1 MTVEGDEKA
10 VRSRVFMDISIG
22 GLPSGR
28 LVFELFNDIAPKT
41 AENFRALCAGDMGVG
56 KNTGKPLTYKGMV
69 FHRVVKDFMI
79 QGGDF
84 TNANGTGGES
94 IYGGTFEDETFE
106 LKHDRPYLLSMA
118 NRGKDTNGSQFFI
131 TTQPAPHLDNVHVV
145 FGTVIGGA
153 ALVRQL
159 EALAVDRNARPL
171 QDVAVTNCGQLVRV
185 SDIRNQDKYWLP
197 HMCCYSC
204 HKNLTNWFNGKPTKM
219 PFGQPMIWR
228 EPKDH
233 VSDCYFCL
241 TDVKGFSKKSKHTVN
256 YPEVSSVTKPI
267 PHSEDLPVP
276 TPPSHVEHSS
286 TTSGSDDEFED
297 IQVESTSE
305 SPHLIN
311 QAELDDLVRDL
322 DLPKE
327 KSELLGSRLK
337 QWNLLQH
344 DVRVTAYRKRHVSY
358 VNFYSKD
365 GDSIYCNDVVGLM
378 AKLDHQHSPD
388 EWRLFIDSSKTSLK
402 AVLLHNG
409 NQYPS
414 IPVTSS
420 FSFIFNKSQLFNSFI
435 SKRHSSASGD
445 EEETPEAPAHPLVS
459 TSKIDPREI
468 PDVPTNRFLM
478 RGGRD
483 QDDRS
488 DPRRDRERMRYRE
501 REHRSYTRS
510 GRIIKGRGVFR
521 YRTPSRSRS
530 RSRSVTPPHWRQAQR
545 RIIKLSEFEV
555 RAEQERS
562 EKEHHNVTKR
572 KEIEK
577 IHSRDAEGT
586 TPDNH
591 PEEKEEGECDS
602 TLDRSQTDRV
612 DYNALDFEED
622 IEHDDNDTSHKRK
635 PVEKV
640 DRRREM
646 RRTPENRA
654 EMLALALG
662 VNPKHDQ
669 QSDAGSFSRDSRDS
683 RESTRRREGLA
694 STVGYASKLSSA
706 VGNVSEGLAKGHH
719 EEKSKDGYDPFSL
732 LRSTFNRGGEKKDQ
746 NQQRKEGDRREAIK
760 ARLGEKDRE
769 DKRDR
774 KTDRDDKDRKQSE
787 QKNDKEDRNRR
798 DERTRKLPEMP
809 EKEDRARK
817 NSEKE
822 DRERKISE
830 RDDRRRHSEKNEK
843 EDRTRKHSERDDRD
857 RKHSEQRDH
866 RRTDRHRSERSERRE
881 KSKERVRSEKS
892 RDNDRSKARDDD
904 KDKKRRRS
912 RTPSPAKER
921 SKSRDRR
928 PSAAETREKSG
939 ERTPLDEEKKKVGQ
953 EDERNEARKELMEI
967 VRLIKSR
974 QRDRENKAAAVLAK
988 KKRESSHSDSSD
1000 SDGDKRRRRSS
1011 DRDRRRRSNSRGRHS
1026 SSERRTRRR
1035 RSRSPRRDRR
1045 DRRRSSSSR

>member
-131 TTQPAPHLDNVHVV
+131 TTQSAPHLDNVHVV

-185 SDIRNQDKYWLP
+185 SAKKRKQEKEEKEESDADADSDQSQKKDK
-197 HMCCYSC
+197 
-204 HKNLTNWFNGKPTKM
+204 KKK
-219 PFGQPMIWR
+219 
-228 EPKDH
+228 KD
-233 VSDCYFCL
+233 
-241 TDVKGFSKKSKHTVN
+241 K
-256 YPEVSSVTKPI
+256 
-267 PHSEDLPVP
+267 
-276 TPPSHVEHSS
+276 
-286 TTSGSDDEFED
+286 
-297 IQVESTSE
+297 
-305 SPHLIN
+305 
-311 QAELDDLVRDL
+311 
-322 DLPKE
+322 KE
-327 KSELLGSRLK
+327 KK
-337 QWNLLQH
+337 
-344 DVRVTAYRKRHVSY
+344 K
-358 VNFYSKD
+358 K
-365 GDSIYCNDVVGLM
+365 
-378 AKLDHQHSPD
+378 
-388 EWRLFIDSSKTSLK
+388 
-402 AVLLHNG
+402 
-409 NQYPS
+409 
-414 IPVTSS
+414 
-420 FSFIFNKSQLFNSFI
+420 

-545 RIIKLSEFEV
+545 RIIKLSEFE

-577 IHSRDAEGT
+577 IHSLVPFLGDAEGT

>member
-171 QDVAVTNCGQLVRV
+171 QDVTVTNCGQLVRV
-185 SDIRNQDKYWLP
+185 SAKKRKQEKEEKEESDADSDQSQKKDK
-197 HMCCYSC
+197 
-204 HKNLTNWFNGKPTKM
+204 KKK
-219 PFGQPMIWR
+219 
-228 EPKDH
+228 KD
-233 VSDCYFCL
+233 
-241 TDVKGFSKKSKHTVN
+241 K
-256 YPEVSSVTKPI
+256 
-267 PHSEDLPVP
+267 
-276 TPPSHVEHSS
+276 
-286 TTSGSDDEFED
+286 
-297 IQVESTSE
+297 
-305 SPHLIN
+305 
-311 QAELDDLVRDL
+311 
-322 DLPKE
+322 KE
-327 KSELLGSRLK
+327 KK
-337 QWNLLQH
+337 K
-344 DVRVTAYRKRHVSY
+344 KR
-358 VNFYSKD
+358 
-365 GDSIYCNDVVGLM
+365 
-378 AKLDHQHSPD
+378 
-388 EWRLFIDSSKTSLK
+388 
-402 AVLLHNG
+402 
-409 NQYPS
+409 
-414 IPVTSS
+414 
-420 FSFIFNKSQLFNSFI
+420 
-435 SKRHSSASGD
+435 RHSSASGD

-488 DPRRDRERMRYRE
+488 DPRKDRERMRYRE

-562 EKEHHNVTKR
+562 EKEQHDVTKR

-591 PEEKEEGECDS
+591 PDEKEEGECDS

-746 NQQRKEGDRREAIK
+746 GQQRKEGDRREAIK
-760 ARLGEKDRE
+760 ARLGEKEKDRE

-774 KTDRDDKDRKQSE
+774 KTDREDKDRKQAE
-787 QKNDKEDRNRR
+787 QKNDKEDRSRR
-798 DERTRKLPEMP
+798 HDNKEERTRKLPEIP
-809 EKEDRARK
+809 EKEDRPRK

-830 RDDRRRHSEKNEK
+830 RDDRRRHLEKNEK
-843 EDRTRKHSERDDRD
+843 EERTRKHSERDERD

-892 RDNDRSKARDDD
+892 RDNDRSKARDD
-904 KDKKRRRS
+904 DKKRRRS

>member
-171 QDVAVTNCGQLVRV
+171 QDVTVTNCGQLVRV
-185 SDIRNQDKYWLP
+185 SAKKRKQEKEEKEESDADSDQSQKKDK
-197 HMCCYSC
+197 
-204 HKNLTNWFNGKPTKM
+204 KKK
-219 PFGQPMIWR
+219 
-228 EPKDH
+228 KD
-233 VSDCYFCL
+233 
-241 TDVKGFSKKSKHTVN
+241 K
-256 YPEVSSVTKPI
+256 
-267 PHSEDLPVP
+267 
-276 TPPSHVEHSS
+276 
-286 TTSGSDDEFED
+286 
-297 IQVESTSE
+297 
-305 SPHLIN
+305 
-311 QAELDDLVRDL
+311 
-322 DLPKE
+322 KE
-327 KSELLGSRLK
+327 KK
-337 QWNLLQH
+337 K
-344 DVRVTAYRKRHVSY
+344 KR
-358 VNFYSKD
+358 
-365 GDSIYCNDVVGLM
+365 
-378 AKLDHQHSPD
+378 
-388 EWRLFIDSSKTSLK
+388 
-402 AVLLHNG
+402 
-409 NQYPS
+409 
-414 IPVTSS
+414 
-420 FSFIFNKSQLFNSFI
+420 
-435 SKRHSSASGD
+435 RHSSASGD

-488 DPRRDRERMRYRE
+488 DPRKDRERMRYRE

-545 RIIKLSEFEV
+545 RIIKLSEFE

-562 EKEHHNVTKR
+562 EKEQHDVTKR

-591 PEEKEEGECDS
+591 PDEKEEGECDS

-746 NQQRKEGDRREAIK
+746 GQQRKEGDRREAIK
-760 ARLGEKDRE
+760 ARLGEKEKDRE

-774 KTDRDDKDRKQSE
+774 KTDREDKDRKQAE
-787 QKNDKEDRNRR
+787 QKNDKEDRSRR
-798 DERTRKLPEMP
+798 HDNKEERTRKLPEIP

-830 RDDRRRHSEKNEK
+830 RDDRRRHLEKNEK
-843 EDRTRKHSERDDRD
+843 EERTRKHSERDERD

-892 RDNDRSKARDDD
+892 RDNDRSKARDD
-904 KDKKRRRS
+904 DKKRRRS

-1011 DRDRRRRSNSRGRHS
+1011 DRDRRRRSTSRGRHS

>member
-171 QDVAVTNCGQLVRV
+171 QDVTVTNCGQLVRV
-185 SDIRNQDKYWLP
+185 SAKKRKQEKEVKEESDADSDQSQKKDK
-197 HMCCYSC
+197 
-204 HKNLTNWFNGKPTKM
+204 KKK
-219 PFGQPMIWR
+219 
-228 EPKDH
+228 KD
-233 VSDCYFCL
+233 
-241 TDVKGFSKKSKHTVN
+241 K
-256 YPEVSSVTKPI
+256 
-267 PHSEDLPVP
+267 
-276 TPPSHVEHSS
+276 
-286 TTSGSDDEFED
+286 
-297 IQVESTSE
+297 
-305 SPHLIN
+305 
-311 QAELDDLVRDL
+311 
-322 DLPKE
+322 KE
-327 KSELLGSRLK
+327 KK
-337 QWNLLQH
+337 K
-344 DVRVTAYRKRHVSY
+344 KR
-358 VNFYSKD
+358 
-365 GDSIYCNDVVGLM
+365 
-378 AKLDHQHSPD
+378 
-388 EWRLFIDSSKTSLK
+388 
-402 AVLLHNG
+402 
-409 NQYPS
+409 
-414 IPVTSS
+414 
-420 FSFIFNKSQLFNSFI
+420 
-435 SKRHSSASGD
+435 RHSSASGD

-488 DPRRDRERMRYRE
+488 DPRKDRERMRYRE

-545 RIIKLSEFEV
+545 RIIKLSEFE

-562 EKEHHNVTKR
+562 EKEQHDVTKR

-591 PEEKEEGECDS
+591 PDEKEEGECDS

-746 NQQRKEGDRREAIK
+746 GQQRKEGDRREAIK
-760 ARLGEKDRE
+760 ARLGEKEKDRE

-774 KTDRDDKDRKQSE
+774 KTDREDKDRKQSE
-787 QKNDKEDRNRR
+787 QKNDKEDRGRR
-798 DERTRKLPEMP
+798 HDNKEERTRKLPEIP

-830 RDDRRRHSEKNEK
+830 RDDRRRHLEKNEK
-843 EDRTRKHSERDDRD
+843 EERTRKHSERDERD

-904 KDKKRRRS
+904 KKRRRS

-939 ERTPLDEEKKKVGQ
+939 ERTPLDEEKKKQ

>member
-171 QDVAVTNCGQLVRV
+171 QDVTVTNCGQLVRV
-185 SDIRNQDKYWLP
+185 SAKKRKQEKEEKEESDADSDQSQKKDK
-197 HMCCYSC
+197 
-204 HKNLTNWFNGKPTKM
+204 KKK
-219 PFGQPMIWR
+219 
-228 EPKDH
+228 KD
-233 VSDCYFCL
+233 
-241 TDVKGFSKKSKHTVN
+241 K
-256 YPEVSSVTKPI
+256 
-267 PHSEDLPVP
+267 
-276 TPPSHVEHSS
+276 
-286 TTSGSDDEFED
+286 
-297 IQVESTSE
+297 
-305 SPHLIN
+305 
-311 QAELDDLVRDL
+311 
-322 DLPKE
+322 KE
-327 KSELLGSRLK
+327 KK
-337 QWNLLQH
+337 K
-344 DVRVTAYRKRHVSY
+344 KR
-358 VNFYSKD
+358 
-365 GDSIYCNDVVGLM
+365 
-378 AKLDHQHSPD
+378 
-388 EWRLFIDSSKTSLK
+388 
-402 AVLLHNG
+402 
-409 NQYPS
+409 
-414 IPVTSS
+414 
-420 FSFIFNKSQLFNSFI
+420 
-435 SKRHSSASGD
+435 RHSSASGD

-488 DPRRDRERMRYRE
+488 DPRKDRERMRYRE

-545 RIIKLSEFEV
+545 RIIKLSEFE

-562 EKEHHNVTKR
+562 EKEQHDVTKR

-577 IHSRDAEGT
+577 IHSLVPFLGDAEGT

-591 PEEKEEGECDS
+591 PDEKEEGECDS

-746 NQQRKEGDRREAIK
+746 GQQRKEGDRREAIK
-760 ARLGEKDRE
+760 ARLGEKEKDRE

-774 KTDRDDKDRKQSE
+774 KTDREDKDRKQAE
-787 QKNDKEDRNRR
+787 QKNDKEDRSRR
-798 DERTRKLPEMP
+798 HDNKEERTRKLPEIP
-809 EKEDRARK
+809 EKEDRPRK

-830 RDDRRRHSEKNEK
+830 RDDRRRHLEKNEK
-843 EDRTRKHSERDDRD
+843 EERTRKHSERDERD

-892 RDNDRSKARDDD
+892 RDNDRSKARDD
-904 KDKKRRRS
+904 DKKRRRS

>member
-171 QDVAVTNCGQLVRV
+171 QDVTVTNCGQLVRV
-185 SDIRNQDKYWLP
+185 SAKKRKQEKEEKEESDADSDQSQKKDK
-197 HMCCYSC
+197 
-204 HKNLTNWFNGKPTKM
+204 KKK
-219 PFGQPMIWR
+219 
-228 EPKDH
+228 KD
-233 VSDCYFCL
+233 
-241 TDVKGFSKKSKHTVN
+241 K
-256 YPEVSSVTKPI
+256 
-267 PHSEDLPVP
+267 
-276 TPPSHVEHSS
+276 
-286 TTSGSDDEFED
+286 
-297 IQVESTSE
+297 
-305 SPHLIN
+305 
-311 QAELDDLVRDL
+311 
-322 DLPKE
+322 KE
-327 KSELLGSRLK
+327 KK
-337 QWNLLQH
+337 K
-344 DVRVTAYRKRHVSY
+344 KR
-358 VNFYSKD
+358 
-365 GDSIYCNDVVGLM
+365 
-378 AKLDHQHSPD
+378 
-388 EWRLFIDSSKTSLK
+388 
-402 AVLLHNG
+402 
-409 NQYPS
+409 
-414 IPVTSS
+414 
-420 FSFIFNKSQLFNSFI
+420 
-435 SKRHSSASGD
+435 RHSSASGD

-488 DPRRDRERMRYRE
+488 DPRKDRERMRYRE

-545 RIIKLSEFEV
+545 RIIKLSEFE

-562 EKEHHNVTKR
+562 EKEQHDVTKR

-591 PEEKEEGECDS
+591 PDEKEEGECDS

-746 NQQRKEGDRREAIK
+746 GQQRKEGDRREAIK
-760 ARLGEKDRE
+760 ARLGEKEKDRE

-774 KTDRDDKDRKQSE
+774 KTDREDKDRKQAE
-787 QKNDKEDRNRR
+787 QKNDKEDRSRR
-798 DERTRKLPEMP
+798 HDNKEERTRKLPEIP
-809 EKEDRARK
+809 EKEDRPRK

-830 RDDRRRHSEKNEK
+830 RDDRRRHLEKNEK
-843 EDRTRKHSERDDRD
+843 EERTRKHSERDERD

-892 RDNDRSKARDDD
+892 RDNDRSKARDD
-904 KDKKRRRS
+904 DKKRRRS

>member
-145 FGTVIGGA
+145 FGTVISGA

-159 EALAVDRNARPL
+159 EALPVDRNARPL
-171 QDVAVTNCGQLVRV
+171 QDVAVTNCGQLVRLTAKKRKQEKEEKEE
-185 SDIRNQDKYWLP
+185 SDADSDQSQKKDK
-197 HMCCYSC
+197 
-204 HKNLTNWFNGKPTKM
+204 KKK
-219 PFGQPMIWR
+219 
-228 EPKDH
+228 KD
-233 VSDCYFCL
+233 
-241 TDVKGFSKKSKHTVN
+241 K
-256 YPEVSSVTKPI
+256 
-267 PHSEDLPVP
+267 
-276 TPPSHVEHSS
+276 
-286 TTSGSDDEFED
+286 
-297 IQVESTSE
+297 
-305 SPHLIN
+305 
-311 QAELDDLVRDL
+311 
-322 DLPKE
+322 KE
-327 KSELLGSRLK
+327 KK
-337 QWNLLQH
+337 K
-344 DVRVTAYRKRHVSY
+344 KR
-358 VNFYSKD
+358 
-365 GDSIYCNDVVGLM
+365 
-378 AKLDHQHSPD
+378 
-388 EWRLFIDSSKTSLK
+388 
-402 AVLLHNG
+402 
-409 NQYPS
+409 
-414 IPVTSS
+414 
-420 FSFIFNKSQLFNSFI
+420 
-435 SKRHSSASGD
+435 RHSSASGD
-445 EEETPEAPAHPLVS
+445 EEETPEAPAHPLVT

-488 DPRRDRERMRYRE
+488 DPRKDRERMRYRE

-545 RIIKLSEFEV
+545 RIIKLSEFE

-562 EKEHHNVTKR
+562 EKEHEVTKR

-591 PEEKEEGECDS
+591 PDEKEEGECDS

-622 IEHDDNDTSHKRK
+622 IEHDDTSHKRK
-635 PVEKV
+635 PAEKV
-640 DRRREM
+640 DRRREL

-683 RESTRRREGLA
+683 RESNRRREGLA

-732 LRSTFNRGGEKKDQ
+732 LRSTFNRGEKKDQ
-746 NQQRKEGDRREAIK
+746 NNQRKEGDRREAIK
-760 ARLGEKDRE
+760 ARLGEKEKDKEDR
-769 DKRDR
+769 RDR
-774 KTDRDDKDRKQSE
+774 KTDREDKDRKQQE
-787 QKNDKEDRNRR
+787 HKNDKEDRSRR
-798 DERTRKLPEMP
+798 YDNKEEKTRKLSEIGD
-809 EKEDRARK
+809 KEERVRK
-817 NSEKE
+817 TSEKE
-822 DRERKISE
+822 DRERKTSE
-830 RDDRRRHSEKNEK
+830 RDDRRRQSEKSEK
-843 EDRTRKHSERDDRD
+843 EERTRKHSERD
-857 RKHSEQRDH
+857 ERDH

-881 KSKERVRSEKS
+881 KSKERVRSDKS

-904 KDKKRRRS
+904 KKRRRS
-912 RTPSPAKER
+912 RTPSPAKDR

-974 QRDRENKAAAVLAK
+974 QRERENKASAVLAK
-988 KKRESSHSDSSD
+988 KKRESSESDSSD
-1000 SDGDKRRRRSS
+1000 SDDDKRRRRSS
-1011 DRDRRRRSNSRGRHS
+1011 DRDRRRRSSSRGRHS
-1026 SSERRTRRR
+1026 SSERRSRRR

>member
-185 SDIRNQDKYWLP
+185 SAKKRKQEKEEKEESDADADSDHSQKKDK
-197 HMCCYSC
+197 
-204 HKNLTNWFNGKPTKM
+204 KKK
-219 PFGQPMIWR
+219 
-228 EPKDH
+228 KD
-233 VSDCYFCL
+233 
-241 TDVKGFSKKSKHTVN
+241 K
-256 YPEVSSVTKPI
+256 
-267 PHSEDLPVP
+267 
-276 TPPSHVEHSS
+276 
-286 TTSGSDDEFED
+286 
-297 IQVESTSE
+297 
-305 SPHLIN
+305 
-311 QAELDDLVRDL
+311 
-322 DLPKE
+322 KE
-327 KSELLGSRLK
+327 KK
-337 QWNLLQH
+337 
-344 DVRVTAYRKRHVSY
+344 K
-358 VNFYSKD
+358 K
-365 GDSIYCNDVVGLM
+365 
-378 AKLDHQHSPD
+378 
-388 EWRLFIDSSKTSLK
+388 
-402 AVLLHNG
+402 
-409 NQYPS
+409 
-414 IPVTSS
+414 
-420 FSFIFNKSQLFNSFI
+420 
-435 SKRHSSASGD
+435 SKRHSSESGD

-545 RIIKLSEFEV
+545 RIIKLSEFE

-562 EKEHHNVTKR
+562 EKEQHDVTKR

-577 IHSRDAEGT
+577 IHSLVPFLGDAEGT

-760 ARLGEKDRE
+760 ARLGEKEKDRE

-774 KTDRDDKDRKQSE
+774 KTDRDEKDRKQSE

-798 DERTRKLPEMP
+798 HDNKEERTRKLPEIP

-843 EDRTRKHSERDDRD
+843 EDRTRKHSERDERD

>member
-171 QDVAVTNCGQLVRV
+171 QDVTVTNCGQLVRV
-185 SDIRNQDKYWLP
+185 SAKKRKQEKEEKEESDADSDQSQKKDK
-197 HMCCYSC
+197 
-204 HKNLTNWFNGKPTKM
+204 KKK
-219 PFGQPMIWR
+219 
-228 EPKDH
+228 KD
-233 VSDCYFCL
+233 
-241 TDVKGFSKKSKHTVN
+241 K
-256 YPEVSSVTKPI
+256 
-267 PHSEDLPVP
+267 
-276 TPPSHVEHSS
+276 
-286 TTSGSDDEFED
+286 
-297 IQVESTSE
+297 
-305 SPHLIN
+305 
-311 QAELDDLVRDL
+311 
-322 DLPKE
+322 KE
-327 KSELLGSRLK
+327 KK
-337 QWNLLQH
+337 K
-344 DVRVTAYRKRHVSY
+344 KR
-358 VNFYSKD
+358 
-365 GDSIYCNDVVGLM
+365 
-378 AKLDHQHSPD
+378 
-388 EWRLFIDSSKTSLK
+388 
-402 AVLLHNG
+402 
-409 NQYPS
+409 
-414 IPVTSS
+414 
-420 FSFIFNKSQLFNSFI
+420 
-435 SKRHSSASGD
+435 RHSSASGD

-488 DPRRDRERMRYRE
+488 DPRKDRERMRYRE

-562 EKEHHNVTKR
+562 EKEQHDVTKR

-577 IHSRDAEGT
+577 IHSLVPFLGDAEGT

-591 PEEKEEGECDS
+591 PDEKEEGECDS

-746 NQQRKEGDRREAIK
+746 GQQRKEGDRREAIK
-760 ARLGEKDRE
+760 ARLGEKEKDRE

-774 KTDRDDKDRKQSE
+774 KTDREDKDRKQAE
-787 QKNDKEDRNRR
+787 QKNDKEDRSRR
-798 DERTRKLPEMP
+798 HDNKEERTRKLPEIP
-809 EKEDRARK
+809 EKEDRPRK

-830 RDDRRRHSEKNEK
+830 RDDRRRHLEKNEK
-843 EDRTRKHSERDDRD
+843 EERTRKHSERDERD

-892 RDNDRSKARDDD
+892 RDNDRSKARDD
-904 KDKKRRRS
+904 DKKRRRS

>member
-171 QDVAVTNCGQLVRV
+171 QDVTVTNCGQLVRV
-185 SDIRNQDKYWLP
+185 SAKKRKQEKEEKEESDADSDQSQKKDK
-197 HMCCYSC
+197 
-204 HKNLTNWFNGKPTKM
+204 KKK
-219 PFGQPMIWR
+219 
-228 EPKDH
+228 KD
-233 VSDCYFCL
+233 
-241 TDVKGFSKKSKHTVN
+241 K
-256 YPEVSSVTKPI
+256 
-267 PHSEDLPVP
+267 
-276 TPPSHVEHSS
+276 
-286 TTSGSDDEFED
+286 
-297 IQVESTSE
+297 
-305 SPHLIN
+305 
-311 QAELDDLVRDL
+311 
-322 DLPKE
+322 KE
-327 KSELLGSRLK
+327 KK
-337 QWNLLQH
+337 K
-344 DVRVTAYRKRHVSY
+344 KR
-358 VNFYSKD
+358 
-365 GDSIYCNDVVGLM
+365 
-378 AKLDHQHSPD
+378 
-388 EWRLFIDSSKTSLK
+388 
-402 AVLLHNG
+402 
-409 NQYPS
+409 
-414 IPVTSS
+414 
-420 FSFIFNKSQLFNSFI
+420 
-435 SKRHSSASGD
+435 RHSSASGD

-488 DPRRDRERMRYRE
+488 DPRKDRERMRYRE

-562 EKEHHNVTKR
+562 EKEHHDVTKR

-591 PEEKEEGECDS
+591 PDEKEEGECDS

-746 NQQRKEGDRREAIK
+746 GQQRKEGDRREAIK
-760 ARLGEKDRE
+760 ARLGEKEKDRE

-774 KTDRDDKDRKQSE
+774 KTDREDKDRKQAE
-787 QKNDKEDRNRR
+787 QKNDKEDRSRR
-798 DERTRKLPEMP
+798 HDNKEERTRKLPEIP

-830 RDDRRRHSEKNEK
+830 RDDRRRHLEKNEK
-843 EDRTRKHSERDDRD
+843 EERTRKHSERDERD

-892 RDNDRSKARDDD
+892 RDNDRSKVRDD
-904 KDKKRRRS
+904 DKKRRRS

-939 ERTPLDEEKKKVGQ
+939 ERTPLDEEKKKVCQ